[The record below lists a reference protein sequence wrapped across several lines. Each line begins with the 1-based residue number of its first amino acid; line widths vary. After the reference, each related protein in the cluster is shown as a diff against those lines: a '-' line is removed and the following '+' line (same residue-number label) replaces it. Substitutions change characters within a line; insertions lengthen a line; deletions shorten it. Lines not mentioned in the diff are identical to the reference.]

1 MFLRFMV
8 ARVRHFQLLLIC
20 KSSQLS
26 MYNLLIEMSKN
37 TYFRP
42 EQKIFFQILP
52 YIKRTTISVSVSVSF
67 DEENLAP

>member
-1 MFLRFMV
+1 
-8 ARVRHFQLLLIC
+8 
-20 KSSQLS
+20 

-37 TYFRP
+37 TYFRT
-42 EQKIFFQILP
+42 EKKIFFQILP